1 MKIKKILAII
11 LALSLL
17 AVAGC
22 STKKSDD
29 TVTDA
34 TNYSEKEDKSV
45 EETTGDI
52 TEKEIEK
59 EIEKTEENSGKTT
72 ENKPEKENIKD
83 TTEQANKPIKIAIKL
98 TDGRQMIGELYPD
111 IAPISVEN
119 FVSLI
124 EKNFFDGLVFHRVI
138 EGFMLQG
145 GGYDKTFYEGNFN
158 SKETATI
165 KGEFASNGVENNLK
179 HTRGVLSMARTQ
191 VPDSASSQF
200 FIMHQDAP
208 HLDGDY
214 AAFGKI
220 TEGLD
225 VVDQIAS
232 VSTTALT
239 GTVTFEGQNYPQQ
252 MTDIPK
258 EPIIIKTIDIIK

>member
-1 MKIKKILAII
+1 MKIKKILALV

-17 AVAGC
+17 TVAGC
-22 STKKSDD
+22 STKKSND
-29 TVTDA
+29 TITDT
-34 TNYSEKEDKSV
+34 TNYSEKGDKPV
-45 EETTGDI
+45 DETTGDTTK
-52 TEKEIEK
+52 TESENA
-59 EIEKTEENSGKTT
+59 EENSGKTT
-72 ENKPEKENIKD
+72 ESKPAKEEVKN

-119 FVSLI
+119 FVNLI

-138 EGFMLQG
+138 EGFMIQG
-145 GGYDKTFYEGNFN
+145 GGYDESFYKGNFN
-158 SKETATI
+158 SKETDTI

-200 FIMHQDAP
+200 FIMHQDSP

-225 VVDQIAS
+225 VVDAIAS

-258 EPIIIKTIDIIK
+258 EPIVIKTIDIIE